1 MAAGLQQEKL
11 LQDMF
16 DAFDIDQTG
25 FLDYEQ
31 FCKFFGV
38 MNSDVSLDRSEWE
51 DMCQDLNVDPAR
63 GIARGLQG
71 FDQFFEASSTTAVRS
86 LHTKIMASQS
96 TVQDGKCV
104 VCGRTI
110 VECLCAQLREE
121 LCGAHCTF
129 GEHKGRPLI
138 DLYMGKP
145 EYVKWLVRECKP
157 APGSRVPMDRFL
169 LKVAACQHYLD
180 TYEVVR
186 EPEPEKQ
193 ARRTPGGRAQA
204 LRPVFLPWY

>member
-1 MAAGLQQEKL
+1 MAAGLQQGKL
-11 LQDMF
+11 LQGMF